1 MFVHNVRMANKRTAK
16 HSRNKTKSQPLSAKL
31 QAREQKRRIAIDAV
45 REGAT
50 VESVARMLKVS
61 LRTLFRWL
69 ARYRNGGHHALKEG
83 HRSGRPPKVNAE
95 VMRWLYEAI
104 TRHDPRQYDFAFNLW
119 TLGLVRILLK
129 RKFGIAL
136 SKSGVSRLLGHLGL
150 SPQRPIYKSYK
161 QNPQAMKKYL
171 DETFPGLLEQARHR
185 RAAIYFVDEAGVRSD
200 AHRGTTWG
208 KIGQT
213 PRVEDSGDRF
223 SLKMISAVSPRG
235 DMKFQCFS
243 GRMNGSRFVAFLE
256 KLRAD
261 AGRPIIVIADNASY
275 HGSGPVRRYVKESQG
290 QVVLE
295 HLPAYSPQLNPD
307 EQVWNHAKARLGK
320 RFVATKDEFK
330 AALLSIMRSIQRSTE
345 LLLSFFQLPDTK
357 YAAHAGY

>member
-1 MFVHNVRMANKRTAK
+1 MAKKRTEK
-16 HSRNKTKSQPLSAKL
+16 RRRNKTKPRPLSAKL
-31 QAREQKRRIAIDAV
+31 QARYEKRRIAIEAV
-45 REGAT
+45 RQGAT
-50 VESVARMLKVS
+50 AESVASMLKIS
-61 LRTLFRWL
+61 MRTVFRWL
-69 ARYRNGGHHALKEG
+69 ARYRVGGHHALQEG
-83 HRSGRPPKVNAE
+83 HRRGRPRKVDGE
-95 VMRWLYEAI
+95 VMRWLYQAI
-104 TRHDPRQYDFAFNLW
+104 TRQDPRQYDFPFNLW

-129 RKFGIAL
+129 RKFGIPL

-161 QNPQAMKKYL
+161 QNPREMKKYL
-171 DETFPGLLEQARHR
+171 QETFPGLLEQARR
-185 RAAIYFVDEAGVRSD
+185 KGAAIYFVDEAAVRSD

-213 PRVEDSGDRF
+213 PQVEDSGDRF

-235 DMKFQCFS
+235 DLKFQCFT
-243 GRMNGSRFVAFLE
+243 GRMNGARFVAFLR

-261 AGRPIIVIADNASY
+261 AGRPIFVIADNASY
-275 HGSGPVRRYVKESQG
+275 HGSGPVRRYVKGTQG
-290 QVVLE
+290 QVAVE
-295 HLPAYSPQLNPD
+295 HLPAYSPHLNPD

-320 RFVATKDEFK
+320 RFVATKSEFK

>member
-1 MFVHNVRMANKRTAK
+1 MAKGRSAKRQ
-16 HSRNKTKSQPLSAKL
+16 RNKVKPRPLSAKL
-31 QAREQKRRIAIDAV
+31 QARYEKRRIAIEAV

-61 LRTLFRWL
+61 MRTVFRWL
-69 ARYRNGGHHALKEG
+69 ARYRIGGHHALREG
-83 HRSGRPPKVNAE
+83 GRSGRPRKVDAE
-95 VMRWLYEAI
+95 VLSWLYQAI
-104 TRHDPRQYDFAFNLW
+104 TKHDPRQYDFPFNLW

-129 RKFGIAL
+129 RKFGIEL

-161 QNPQAMKKYL
+161 QNPKEMKKYL
-171 DETFPGLLEQARHR
+171 EETFPGLLEQARR
-185 RAAIYFVDEAGVRSD
+185 MRAALYFVDEAAVRSD

-235 DMKFQCFS
+235 DMKFQCFT
-243 GRMNGSRFVAFLE
+243 GRMNGARFVAFLK

-261 AGRPIIVIADNASY
+261 AGRPIIVIADNASF
-275 HGSGPVRRYVKESQG
+275 HGSGPVRRYVEESQG
-290 QVVLE
+290 QVAVE
-295 HLPAYSPQLNPD
+295 HLPAYSPHLNPD

-320 RFVATKDEFK
+320 RFVATKNEFTT
-330 AALLSIMRSIQRSTE
+330 ALLSIMRSIQRSTE

>member
-1 MFVHNVRMANKRTAK
+1 MAKNGSKKSKRN
-16 HSRNKTKSQPLSAKL
+16 RPRPLSAKL
-31 QAREQKRRIAIDAV
+31 QARYEKRRMAIDAV

-61 LRTLFRWL
+61 MRTVFHWL
-69 ARYRNGGHHALKEG
+69 ARYRQGGHYALREG
-83 HRSGRPPKVNAE
+83 SRSGRPRKLDAE
-95 VMRWLYEAI
+95 VMRWLYQAI
-104 TRHDPRQYDFAFNLW
+104 SKHDPRQYDFPFNLW
-119 TLGLVRILLK
+119 TLALVRILLK
-129 RKFGIAL
+129 RKFGIEL
-136 SKSGVSRLLGHLGL
+136 SKSGVSRLLRHLGL
-150 SPQRPIYKSYK
+150 SPQRPIYQSYK
-161 QNPQAMKKYL
+161 RNPKEMKKYL
-171 DETFPGLLEQARHR
+171 DETFPGLLELARR
-185 RAAIYFVDEAGVRSD
+185 KRAAIYFVDEAAVRSD

-213 PRVEDSGDRF
+213 PTVEDSGDRF

-235 DMKFQCFS
+235 DMKFQCFT
-243 GRMNGSRFVAFLE
+243 GRMNGKRFVEFLK

-275 HGSGPVRRYVKESQG
+275 HGSGPVQRYVEESQG
-290 QVVLE
+290 QVVVK
-295 HLPAYSPQLNPD
+295 HLPTYCPHLNPD

-320 RFVATKDEFK
+320 RFVATKEEFT

>member
-1 MFVHNVRMANKRTAK
+1 MAKNGSKKSKRN
-16 HSRNKTKSQPLSAKL
+16 RPRPLSAKL
-31 QAREQKRRIAIDAV
+31 QARYEKRRMAIDAV

-61 LRTLFRWL
+61 MRTVFHWL
-69 ARYRNGGHHALKEG
+69 ARYRQGGHHALREG
-83 HRSGRPPKVNAE
+83 SRSGRPRKLDAE
-95 VMRWLYEAI
+95 VMRWLYQAI
-104 TRHDPRQYDFAFNLW
+104 SKHDPRQYDFPFNLW
-119 TLGLVRILLK
+119 TLALVRILLK
-129 RKFGIAL
+129 RKFGIEL
-136 SKSGVSRLLGHLGL
+136 SKSGVSRLLRHLGL
-150 SPQRPIYKSYK
+150 SPQRPIYQSYK
-161 QNPQAMKKYL
+161 RNPKEMKKYL
-171 DETFPGLLEQARHR
+171 DETFPGLLELARR
-185 RAAIYFVDEAGVRSD
+185 KRAAIYFVDEAAVRSD

-213 PRVEDSGDRF
+213 PTVEDSGDRF

-235 DMKFQCFS
+235 DMKFQCFT
-243 GRMNGSRFVAFLE
+243 GRMNGKRFVEFLK

-275 HGSGPVRRYVKESQG
+275 HGSGPVQRYVEESQG
-290 QVVLE
+290 QVVVK
-295 HLPAYSPQLNPD
+295 HLPAYCPHLNPD

-320 RFVATKDEFK
+320 RFVATKEEFT

>member
-1 MFVHNVRMANKRTAK
+1 MHNVRMAKK
-16 HSRNKTKSQPLSAKL
+16 HQRNRIKPRPLSAKL
-31 QAREQKRRIAIDAV
+31 QARYQKRHIAMEAV
-45 REGAT
+45 RQGIT

-61 LRTLFRWL
+61 IRTVFHWL
-69 ARYRNGGHHALKEG
+69 ARYRNGGPRALREG
-83 HRSGRPPKVNAE
+83 HRSGRPRKVTAE
-95 VMRWLYEAI
+95 VMRWLYQAI
-104 TRHDPRQYDFAFNLW
+104 TKHDPRQYDFPFNLW

-129 RKFGIAL
+129 RKFGIEL

-161 QNPQAMKKYL
+161 QNPKAMKKYL
-171 DETFPGLLEQARHR
+171 EETFPGLLEQARR
-185 RAAIYFVDEAGVRSD
+185 TGAAIYFVDEAAVRSD

-213 PRVEDSGDRF
+213 PKVEDSGDRF

-243 GRMNGSRFVAFLE
+243 GRMHGKRFVAFL
-256 KLRAD
+256 KNLRAD

-275 HGSGPVRRYVKESQG
+275 HGSGPVRRYEEESQG
-290 QVVLE
+290 QVKIE
-295 HLPAYSPQLNPD
+295 HLPAYCPHLNPD

-320 RFVATKDEFK
+320 RFVATKKEFK
-330 AALLSIMRSIQRSTE
+330 AELLSIMRSIQRSTQ
-345 LLLSFFQLPDTK
+345 LLFSFFQLPDTK
-357 YAAHAGY
+357 YAANAGY